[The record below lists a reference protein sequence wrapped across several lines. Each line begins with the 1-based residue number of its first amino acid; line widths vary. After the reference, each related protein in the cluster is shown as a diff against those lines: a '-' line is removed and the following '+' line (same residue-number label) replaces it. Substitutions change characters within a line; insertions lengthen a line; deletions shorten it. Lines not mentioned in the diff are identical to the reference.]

1 MGNRATVIFDNG
13 QRISPAIY
21 LHWNGGPESVYA
33 FLGELDR
40 RGVRADSEYDA
51 ARFVQ
56 LIGEFF
62 DGREEFT
69 GLSLGIVNGPSEI
82 TADALDK
89 VESDHGDNG
98 FYVVNR
104 ENRTMR
110 RFYEKW
116 SYDPVENL
124 GIHEMSTVEV
134 GKERD
139 LAVESQTYTAI
150 LKGFRDQTEGYKVPS
165 PIIAFA

>member
-13 QRISPAIY
+13 QRVSPAIY

-40 RGVRADSEYDA
+40 REVRADSEYDA

-62 DGREEFT
+62 DGREKFT
-69 GLSLGIVNGPSEI
+69 GLSLGIVNGPSEV
-82 TADALDK
+82 TKEELED
-89 VESDHGDNG
+89 VQTDHGDNG

-104 ENRTMR
+104 DNRTMR

-116 SYDPVENL
+116 SHDPTENL

-134 GKERD
+134 GRERD
-139 LAVESQTYTAI
+139 LAVKSPIYTGI
-150 LKGFRDQTEGYKVPS
+150 LKAFEEQTKDYEGS
-165 PIIAFA
+165 DGWS